1 MNTEKKHVDVR
12 SLRLLR
18 KTYGAPAFYNE
29 KTGQLKRLN
38 EHYWAARFARTTNVI
53 FQEGCFWQYD
63 GRSGLWRK
71 IGEPALMN
79 QMLRAIIRRH
89 EQFAEKVT
97 TSFLRD
103 VLTQWKGQPVN
114 REMVPPSCPFIH
126 VQNGVLEF
134 QNGEWQLLPFSPD
147 YFSRNQLPV
156 SFDPGARYER
166 FLNELLLTA
175 MTEDDV
181 QTLKQYM
188 GQCLLGRNISQTF
201 LILSG
206 TPGGREGN
214 SGQRD

>member
-29 KTGQLKRLN
+29 KTRQLKRLN

-89 EQFAEKVT
+89 AQFAEKVT

-103 VLTQWKGQPVN
+103 VLTQWKDN
-114 REMVPPSCPFIH
+114 R
-126 VQNGVLEF
+126 
-134 QNGEWQLLPFSPD
+134 
-147 YFSRNQLPV
+147 
-156 SFDPGARYER
+156 
-166 FLNELLLTA
+166 
-175 MTEDDV
+175 
-181 QTLKQYM
+181 
-188 GQCLLGRNISQTF
+188 
-201 LILSG
+201 
-206 TPGGREGN
+206 
-214 SGQRD
+214 

>member
-134 QNGEWQLLPFSPD
+134 QNGE
-147 YFSRNQLPV
+147 
-156 SFDPGARYER
+156 
-166 FLNELLLTA
+166 
-175 MTEDDV
+175 
-181 QTLKQYM
+181 
-188 GQCLLGRNISQTF
+188 
-201 LILSG
+201 
-206 TPGGREGN
+206 
-214 SGQRD
+214 